1 MKTLEFRCKGCN
13 KLLAKV
19 LENGFQAK
27 CPRCGEV
34 NVHKAEISYD
44 AEKDM
49 VIVSGGGAAT
59 MYDVVEYMAEIDEN
73 FAALKERMDAEAL
86 EALNRVSRHGDNV

>member
-1 MKTLEFRCKGCN
+1 MKTNEFRCKECL

-19 LENGFQAK
+19 LEDGFQAK
-27 CPRCGEV
+27 CPRCGEI

-44 AEKDM
+44 AETNKI
-49 VIVSGGGAAT
+49 IVSGGAASIK
-59 MYDVVEYMAEIDEN
+59 DVVEFMADEDTN
-73 FAALKERMDAEAL
+73 FAAMKQRMDTEAL

>member
-1 MKTLEFRCKGCN
+1 MKTNEFRCKECN

-19 LENGFQAK
+19 LEDRFQAK
-27 CPRCGEV
+27 CPRCGEI

-44 AEKDM
+44 AETNKI
-49 VIVSGGGAAT
+49 IVSGGAAS
-59 MYDVVEYMAEIDEN
+59 MKDVVEFMAETNED